1 MPVKSFFEMKHATDI
16 NGDQNVEHIKA
27 KLDDNGAKFWKKK
40 NNEPPQIKNLSR
52 KDLNRLFETPAR
64 NESMEDIFSDMIIND
79 KQDLFEKNFIMTDIP
94 FVIPTKKRSR
104 NKTSKRKSKSRRS
117 KRSKSRRKRRSLKKK
132 KPSIFDTI
140 TGRNTI

>member
-40 NNEPPQIKNLSR
+40 NDESPQIKNLSR
-52 KDLNRLFETPAR
+52 EDLNRLFETPAR
-64 NESMEDIFSDMIIND
+64 NESMEDIFSDMILND
-79 KQDLFEKNFIMTDIP
+79 KDDLFDKNFIMTEIP
-94 FVIPTKKRSR
+94 IVIPTKKRSK
-104 NKTSKRKSKSRRS
+104 NKTRRSKRGKKGKKSKSRR
-117 KRSKSRRKRRSLKKK
+117 RRTLKKK

>member
-16 NGDQNVEHIKA
+16 NGDQNIEHIKA

-79 KQDLFEKNFIMTDIP
+79 KKDLFEKNFIMTDIP
-94 FVIPTKKRSR
+94 FVIPTKKRSK
-104 NKTSKRKSKSRRS
+104 NKTSKRKSKSKRS

>member
-52 KDLNRLFETPAR
+52 EDLNRLFETPAR
-64 NESMEDIFSDMIIND
+64 NESMEDIFSDMILND
-79 KQDLFEKNFIMTDIP
+79 KDDLFDKNFIMTEIP
-94 FVIPTKKRSR
+94 IVIPTKKRSK
-104 NKTSKRKSKSRRS
+104 NKTRKSKSKSKRSKRKSR
-117 KRSKSRRKRRSLKKK
+117 RRKRSLKKK

>member
-117 KRSKSRRKRRSLKKK
+117 KRSRSRRKRRSLKKK

>member
-79 KQDLFEKNFIMTDIP
+79 KQDLFKNNVIMTDIP
-94 FVIPTKKRSR
+94 FVIPTKKRSK
-104 NKTSKRKSKSRRS
+104 NKTSKRKSKSKRS

>member
-16 NGDQNVEHIKA
+16 NGDQNIEHIKA

-104 NKTSKRKSKSRRS
+104 NKTSKRKSKSKRS

>member
-52 KDLNRLFETPAR
+52 EDLNRLFETPAR

-94 FVIPTKKRSR
+94 FVIPTKKRSK
-104 NKTSKRKSKSRRS
+104 NKTSKRKSKSKRS

>member
-79 KQDLFEKNFIMTDIP
+79 KKDLFEKNFIMTDIP
-94 FVIPTKKRSR
+94 FVIPTKKRSK
-104 NKTSKRKSKSRRS
+104 NKTSKRKSKSKRS

>member
-1 MPVKSFFEMKHATDI
+1 MPVKSFFEMKHASDI

-27 KLDDNGAKFWKKK
+27 TLDDNGAKFWKKK
-40 NNEPPQIKNLSR
+40 NNNPPQVKNLSR

-79 KQDLFEKNFIMTDIP
+79 KKDLFEKNFIMTDIP
-94 FVIPTKKRSR
+94 FVIPTKRKSN
-104 NKTSKRKSKSRRS
+104 NKTSKRKSKSKKS
-117 KRSKSRRKRRSLKKK
+117 KRKSRRRRRSLKKK
-132 KPSIFDTI
+132 KPSLFDTI

>member
-27 KLDDNGAKFWKKK
+27 KLDDNGAKFWKKR
-40 NNEPPQIKNLSR
+40 NNDPPQIKNLS
-52 KDLNRLFETPAR
+52 KKELNRLFETPAR

-79 KQDLFEKNFIMTDIP
+79 KADLFEKNFIMTDIP
-94 FVIPTKKRSR
+94 FVIPTKKRSK
-104 NKTSKRKSKSRRS
+104 NKTRKSKSKSKRSKRKSRR
-117 KRSKSRRKRRSLKKK
+117 RRRSLKKK